1 VPFRAEL
8 REELR
13 KEDELAARRE
23 HCSARC
29 GLIHAHRHLWG
40 KGGRRS
46 EHMNAAAASSMPI
59 VTDCSTAR
67 DEGGHQH
74 AISMQSVA
82 ISSTHRLLDAPD
94 EERVVA
100 ALAQLDLEIEQ
111 RGERRGG
118 EAAHEHLWGNG
129 ERGVGSGAR
138 RGGRVHASGAWGAAR
153 RWGAVVST
161 SRFASSTARYLWGG
175 RGRARAVVSTCMRSG
190 RAVGWSAPW

>member
-1 VPFRAEL
+1 
-8 REELR
+8 
-13 KEDELAARRE
+13 
-23 HCSARC
+23 
-29 GLIHAHRHLWG
+29 
-40 KGGRRS
+40 
-46 EHMNAAAASSMPI
+46 MSSN
-59 VTDCSTAR
+59 
-67 DEGGHQH
+67 QH
-74 AISMQSVA
+74 A

-129 ERGVGSGAR
+129 EWGEGSGAR